1 MRNRRVGKAPWSKPL
16 GELVRS
22 AIDPVLARRGFGL
35 TGIVLHWDEI
45 VGERLAAM
53 SRPVKVQWP
62 ARRGSPGTENGP
74 ARAALVVRVETA
86 GALELQ
92 HLAPVVIERV
102 NAYFGWQCIA
112 RLVLMQGPVAALP
125 AARHAEVRVVDKA
138 AEAAAADIAGEIRD
152 EALRQALV
160 RLGARVLAGP

>member
-35 TGIVLHWDEI
+35 TGIVFYWHEI
-45 VGERLAAM
+45 AGERLAAM

-62 ARRGSPGTENGP
+62 ARRGGPVDNGP
-74 ARAALVVRVETA
+74 ARAALVVRVEAA
-86 GALELQ
+86 GALDLQ
-92 HLAPVVIERV
+92 HIAPVIIERV
-102 NAYFGWQCIA
+102 NAYFGWHCIA

-125 AARHAEVRVVDKA
+125 AARHAEVRPVDKA
-138 AEAAAADIAGEIRD
+138 AEAAAAGVAGEIRD

>member
-1 MRNRRVGKAPWSKPL
+1 MRSRRVGKAPWSKPL
-16 GELVRS
+16 SELVRS
-22 AIDPVLARRGFGL
+22 AIDPVLTRRGFGL
-35 TGIVLHWDEI
+35 TGIVFYWHEI

-62 ARRGSPGTENGP
+62 AGRASPAEFGP

-86 GALELQ
+86 YALELQ
-92 HLAPVVIERV
+92 HLAPAVIERV
-102 NAYFGWQCIA
+102 NAYFGWHCIA

-125 AARHAEVRVVDKA
+125 AARHAEVRPVDKA

-160 RLGARVLAGP
+160 RLGARVLAEP